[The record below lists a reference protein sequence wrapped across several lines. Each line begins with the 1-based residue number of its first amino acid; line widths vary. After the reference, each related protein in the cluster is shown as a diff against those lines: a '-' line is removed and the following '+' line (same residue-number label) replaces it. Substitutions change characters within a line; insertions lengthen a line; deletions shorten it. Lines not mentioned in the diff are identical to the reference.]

1 VVQNTAAHV
10 GVKGVPNGMKGIF
23 EGLLQKNRKS
33 YKLLFSM
40 AGMTETSAA
49 NHGFKNFN
57 KWHFTSK
64 SNLKLLFF
72 NF

>member
-1 VVQNTAAHV
+1 
-10 GVKGVPNGMKGIF
+10 MKGLF

-49 NHGFKNFN
+49 NHMVLRILINGILPVNR
-57 KWHFTSK
+57 T
-64 SNLKLLFF
+64 
-72 NF
+72 